1 MNPNCLHESDLILLH
16 YGEAPEQTTP
26 AAAAT
31 HLATCPDCQTRR
43 TRLAADL
50 ARIPAPAEPD
60 PAVATRIA
68 ARVTERLNR
77 KSRWLPAAGAAVAGT
92 IALALMVVV
101 WMPSNQPPATGNQP
115 LTSLQSPVSSP
126 QSSLA
131 SSEQPFVGPPQP
143 VIRQAT
149 LDLDLLD
156 QLDLLEELETLQAIE
171 GV

>member
-1 MNPNCLHESDLILLH
+1 MNPTCLNERDLILLH
-16 YGEAPEQTTP
+16 YGETPEQTTP
-26 AAAAT
+26 AAAAA
-31 HLATCPDCQTRR
+31 HLAACPTCQARR
-43 TRLAADL
+43 ARLAADL
-50 ARIPAPAEPD
+50 ARIPAATDPD

-77 KSRWLPAAGAAVAGT
+77 RHRWLPAAGAAVAGA
-92 IALALMVVV
+92 IALTLAVVV
-101 WMPSNQPPATGNQP
+101 WLPSH
-115 LTSLQSPVSSP
+115 QSPVTTSQP
-126 QSSLA
+126 PVA

-156 QLDLLEELETLQAIE
+156 QLDLLEELETLRAIE

>member
-1 MNPNCLHESDLILLH
+1 MNPNCLHESDLTLLH

-26 AAAAT
+26 AAAAA
-31 HLATCPDCQTRR
+31 HLAACPDCQARR

-50 ARIPAPAEPD
+50 ARIPLAADPD

-77 KSRWLPAAGAAVAGT
+77 KPRWLPAAGAAVAGT
-92 IALALMVVV
+92 IALAMAVIV
-101 WMPSNQPPATGNQP
+101 WLPGNRQPATSHQPP
-115 LTSLQSPVSSP
+115 V
-126 QSSLA
+126 A
-131 SSEQPFVGPPQP
+131 SIEQPFVGPPRP

-156 QLDLLEELETLQAIE
+156 QLDLLEELDTLQAIE

>member
-1 MNPNCLHESDLILLH
+1 MNPTCLNERDLILLH
-16 YGEAPEQTTP
+16 YGETPEQTTP
-26 AAAAT
+26 AAAAA
-31 HLATCPDCQTRR
+31 HLAACPACQARR
-43 TRLAADL
+43 ARLAADL
-50 ARIPAPAEPD
+50 ARIPAATDPD

-77 KSRWLPAAGAAVAGT
+77 RHRWLPAAGAAVAGA
-92 IALALMVVV
+92 IALTLAVVV
-101 WMPSNQPPATGNQP
+101 WLPSH
-115 LTSLQSPVSSP
+115 QSPVTTRQP
-126 QSSLA
+126 PVA

-156 QLDLLEELETLQAIE
+156 QLDLLEELDTLQAIE